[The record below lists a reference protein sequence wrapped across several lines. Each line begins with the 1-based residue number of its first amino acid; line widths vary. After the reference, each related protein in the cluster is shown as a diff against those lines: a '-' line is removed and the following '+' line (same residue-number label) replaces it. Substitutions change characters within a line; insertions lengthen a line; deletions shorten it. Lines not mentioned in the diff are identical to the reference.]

1 MRKLLRILGLLIIL
15 AGAVVLAKELSAQA
29 APGKG
34 AGGPIGSAQEIDVP
48 VFIAREFGDDFKLA
62 SDVPPMFADFDGDG
76 AQDLAVVA
84 TGGNPLMGEGTH
96 NYKTLD
102 PYNDSFGYG
111 NPKVTM
117 AFNTN
122 NSKAR
127 YILILHSWQ
136 KPKAKFVLVNV
147 PFQTVKIGHLM
158 RKKKPVDALGTTDET
173 GVQAA
178 IYFTGKKYKWEIIGA
193 DADH

>member
-1 MRKLLRILGLLIIL
+1 MRKLLRIVGLLIL
-15 AGAVVLAKELSAQA
+15 LVGAVFLAKELTAQT
-29 APGKG
+29 APQSPSGGQVGKG
-34 AGGPIGSAQEIDVP
+34 QEVDVP
-48 VFIAREFGDDFKLA
+48 ALIAHEFGDDFKVA
-62 SDVPPMFADFDGDG
+62 TDIAPMFADFDGDG
-76 AQDLAVVA
+76 QQDLAVVA
-84 TGGNPLMGEGTH
+84 TGGNPLMGEGSH

-102 PYNDSFGYG
+102 PYNDSFGFG

-117 AFNTN
+117 AFNTD

-127 YILILHSWQ
+127 YILVLHSWQ

-147 PFQTVKIGHLM
+147 PFQTVKVGHMM

-178 IYFTGKKYKWEIIGA
+178 IYFTGKKYKWEIIGS

>member
-1 MRKLLRILGLLIIL
+1 MRKLLRILGLLVIL
-15 AGAVVLAKELSAQA
+15 AGAIVLAKELSAQTTPQQSAPA
-29 APGKG
+29 AG
-34 AGGPIGSAQEIDVP
+34 ASQEINVP
-48 VFIAREFGDDFKLA
+48 ELVTREFGDTFKLA
-62 SDVPPMFADFDGDG
+62 TDVPPMFADFDGDG
-76 AQDLAVVA
+76 QQDLAVVA

-117 AFNTN
+117 AFNTD

-147 PFQTVKIGHLM
+147 PFQTVKIGHMM

-178 IYFTGKKYKWEIIGA
+178 IYFTGKKYNWEIIGA